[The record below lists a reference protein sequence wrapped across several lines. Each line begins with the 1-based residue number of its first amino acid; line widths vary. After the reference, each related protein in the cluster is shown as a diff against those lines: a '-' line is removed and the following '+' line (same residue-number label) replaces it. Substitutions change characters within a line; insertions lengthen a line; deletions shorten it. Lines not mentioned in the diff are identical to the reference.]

1 MKLHNIAIAAAAA
14 AFAGILPAG
23 ANSPYVSK
31 VYEYRPAPGQFV
43 NELPEYEE
51 GDTEAQMVAK
61 CEEYIVG
68 QARGSLLSLGS
79 FGGYIVFGFDHPIV
93 NVPGE
98 YDFNI
103 FGNAFKGDPE
113 LGNGASAEPGIV
125 MVSRDTNGNGIPDDE
140 WFQLEGSEYWK
151 STTFHGC
158 DITYSKPDMSRPV
171 NADPDPDDRYITDRT
186 YIHWTSNDPS
196 KPQGYVMRNSYH
208 TQSYWPLWID
218 GETISYNGITRLAD
232 NFTLGTYEGHSY
244 YSQKPY
250 GWGYADNQAN
260 DDCPGFK
267 IDNAVDAQGNPV
279 ALSKIDFIKVYT
291 ALNQYCSWLGE
302 TSTEIMGAVDL
313 HPDVSGVE
321 GTSAD
326 EKAITFAGCSSSSLS
341 LLNSGETVEAVIYSP
356 SGSLC
361 LQQPINSGYSTIDVS
376 SLAPG
381 IYLLRAA
388 GATLKFA
395 KP

>member
-14 AFAGILPAG
+14 SAGIFPAG

-51 GDTEAQMVAK
+51 GDTEAQMIAK

-68 QARGSLLSLGS
+68 RARGSLLSLGS

-93 NVPGE
+93 NVAGE

-103 FGNAFKGDPE
+103 YGNAFKGDPE

-158 DITYSKPDMSRPV
+158 DITYSKPDMSRPA

-244 YSQKPY
+244 YSPE
-250 GWGYADNQAN
+250 A
-260 DDCPGFK
+260 
-267 IDNAVDAQGNPV
+267 IR
-279 ALSKIDFIKVYT
+279 
-291 ALNQYCSWLGE
+291 LG
-302 TSTEIMGAVDL
+302 L
-313 HPDVSGVE
+313 CRQSG
-321 GTSAD
+321 
-326 EKAITFAGCSSSSLS
+326 K
-341 LLNSGETVEAVIYSP
+341 
-356 SGSLC
+356 
-361 LQQPINSGYSTIDVS
+361 
-376 SLAPG
+376 
-381 IYLLRAA
+381 
-388 GATLKFA
+388 
-395 KP
+395 